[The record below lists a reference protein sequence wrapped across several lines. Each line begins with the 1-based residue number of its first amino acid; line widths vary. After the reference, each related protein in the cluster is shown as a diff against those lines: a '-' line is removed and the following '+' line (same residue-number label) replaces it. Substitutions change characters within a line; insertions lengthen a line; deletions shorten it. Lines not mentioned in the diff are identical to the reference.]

1 MGEPVVFAFL
11 TLAALGLLLVL
22 GGAVKQRRGL
32 WASGGALWLA
42 LIGAWVIG
50 PIGLM
55 LGLPLLLLAIWPA
68 RRRP

>member
-1 MGEPVVFAFL
+1 MGEPVVFWFL
-11 TLAALGLLLVL
+11 ALAALGLLLVL
-22 GGAVKQRRGL
+22 AGAVKRRRGL

-50 PIGLM
+50 PIGLC

>member
-11 TLAALGLLLVL
+11 ALAALGLLLVL
-22 GGAVKQRRGL
+22 AGAVKRRRGL

-50 PIGLM
+50 PIGLL
-55 LGLPLLLLAIWPA
+55 LGSPLLLLAIWPA
-68 RRRP
+68 RRRT

>member
-11 TLAALGLLLVL
+11 ALAVLGLLLVL
-22 GGAVKQRRGL
+22 AGAVKRRRGL
-32 WASGGALWLA
+32 WTSGGALWLV

-50 PIGLM
+50 PIGVL
-55 LGLPLLLLAIWPA
+55 LGLPLLLLAIWPG